1 MESVILVDDKDIEVG
16 VMEKMEAHLTGS
28 LHRAISVFVFNAQG
42 EFLLQQRAY
51 EKYHSGGKWSN
62 TCCSH
67 PRPGE
72 RTIDAANRRLKEE
85 MGMTCKLTPWFSFI
99 YRAELDN
106 GLVEH
111 EYDHVFIGISDEQ
124 PKPDPAEVT
133 AFKYI
138 SREALEADMQ
148 HNSGQYSEWFK
159 LCFEQTN
166 YLENDRG
173 NL

>member
-1 MESVILVDDKDIEVG
+1 MESVILVDDKDVEVG
-16 VMEKMEAHLTGS
+16 VMGKMEAHLTGT
-28 LHRAISVFVFNAQG
+28 LHRAISVFVFNEKG
-42 EFLLQQRAY
+42 EFLLQQRAH

-72 RTIDAANRRLKEE
+72 RVIDAANRRLREE
-85 MGMTCKLTPWFSFI
+85 MGMNCNLTPWFSFK

-111 EYDHVFIGISDEQ
+111 EYDHVFIGISDQQ
-124 PKPDPAEVT
+124 PKLNPTEAA

-138 SREALEADMQ
+138 SREVLEADIHQ
-148 HNSGQYSEWFK
+148 HPAQYSEWFK
-159 LCFEQTN
+159 LCFERTN

>member
-1 MESVILVDDKDIEVG
+1 MESVILVDDKDVEVG
-16 VMEKMEAHLTGS
+16 VMEKMEAHLTGT
-28 LHRAISVFVFNAQG
+28 LHRAISIFIFNKKG
-42 EFLLQQRAY
+42 EFLIQQRAY

-67 PRPGE
+67 PKPGE
-72 RTIDAANRRLKEE
+72 QSLDAANRRLKEE
-85 MGMTCKLTPWFSFI
+85 MGMNCKLTPWFSFT

-106 GLVEH
+106 ALVEH

-124 PKPDPAEVT
+124 PKPHPAEVA

-138 SREALEADMQ
+138 SREELDADIHQ
-148 HNSGQYSEWFK
+148 NPGQYSEWFK
-159 LCFEQTN
+159 LCFERTN

>member
-16 VMEKMEAHLTGS
+16 VMEKMEAHLTGT
-28 LHRAISVFVFNAQG
+28 LHRAISVFVFNEKG

-72 RTIDAANRRLKEE
+72 HIIDAANRRLREE
-85 MGMTCKLTPWFSFI
+85 MGMNCKLTPWFNFT

-106 GLVEH
+106 GMIEH
-111 EYDHVFIGISDEQ
+111 EYDHVFIGISDEH
-124 PKPDPAEVT
+124 PKPEPNEVS

-138 SREALEADMQ
+138 AREALEADIQ
-148 HNSGQYSEWFK
+148 QSPRQYSEWFK

-166 YLENDRG
+166 YQKNDMS